1 MKHLL
6 KTTVITFLLL
16 FCNVSY
22 SASGLAYINMD
33 ILMNKSKAGQSII
46 TELEKEKEKNF
57 KELQLIGEELKKE
70 EDEIVSQKNILKKED
85 YEKKVNELKKKID
98 EYNSKRKEQI
108 ESFNKKKL
116 KATNELLN
124 KIRPILADYSV
135 KNSISIIL
143 EQKNIILGK
152 KDLDITNN
160 ILKIVDNSFTKI
172 DLN

>member
-33 ILMNKSKAGQSII
+33 ILMNKSKAGQSISV
-46 TELEKEKEKNF
+46 ELEKEKEQNF
-57 KELQLIGEELKKE
+57 KQLQLIEKELKKE